1 MFRTL
6 VALLALANVSAFSPV
21 GKRVVSSSMRMS
33 ETPPAPPAPPS
44 PPAAEP
50 AAAAEPAEEAPPP
63 PPPVKESS
71 GGAQFSRSLPFLLK
85 PEKTVGVLGGE
96 AEFDPLGFSEL
107 YDIK

>member
-6 VALLALANVSAFSPV
+6 VALLALANVSAFSPI
-21 GKRVVSSSMRMS
+21 GKRAVSSSIRMS
-33 ETPPAPPAPPS
+33 ETPPAPPAKPA
-44 PPAAEP
+44 AAEP
-50 AAAAEPAEEAPPP
+50 AAEPAEEAPPP

-85 PEKTVGVLGGE
+85 PQKTVGVLGGE

>member
-21 GKRVVSSSMRMS
+21 GKRVVSSSVRMS
-33 ETPPAPPAPPS
+33 ETPPATPP
-44 PPAAEP
+44 AEP
-50 AAAAEPAEEAPPP
+50 AAASIEPVEEAPPP

-71 GGAQFSRSLPFLLK
+71 GGAQFSKSLPFLLK
-85 PEKTVGVLGGE
+85 PQKTVGVLGGE